1 MMMKKRI
8 KFNSPL
14 EQLLVE
20 KKSLQKDCYQAIMDL
35 DNDWLYIRR
44 HPGYLLSEW
53 ISSRLLTDWLYFI

>member
-14 EQLLVE
+14 EQLLAE

-35 DNDWLYIRR
+35 DNDWLCIRR
-44 HPGYLLSEW
+44 HPGYLLREW

>member
-14 EQLLVE
+14 EQLLAE

-35 DNDWLYIRR
+35 DNDWLCIRR

-53 ISSRLLTDWLYFI
+53 INSRLLTDWLYFI